1 MRRSI
6 LLLPLVLL
14 FSLATGQ
21 TKKPSASG
29 TLDIRQ
35 IMTAAEFNRAGLQK
49 LTPEEVDALNE
60 WLYQYSLRL
69 LVNTAEP
76 IAPTG
81 NAIESYIEGEF
92 EGRDGETV
100 FKLDNGQIWQQAL
113 YAYTYHYSY
122 TGTPGVIKDQPT
134 RIYAIT
140 APRHAALSVD
150 CLAPS
155 A

>member
-1 MRRSI
+1 MRRMR

-14 FSLATGQ
+14 FSLVTGQ
-21 TKKPSASG
+21 AKKPSASG

-49 LTPEEVDALNE
+49 LTPEEVDALND
-60 WLYQYSLRL
+60 WLYRYSLRL

-76 IAPTG
+76 TAPTG

-92 EGRDGETV
+92 EGWDGETV

-113 YAYTYHYSY
+113 YAYTYHYAY
-122 TGTPGVIKDQPT
+122 HPKVLIYKDGPRYKMKVDGVSSSIEVKRIK
-134 RIYAIT
+134 
-140 APRHAALSVD
+140 
-150 CLAPS
+150 
-155 A
+155 